1 MRIIY
6 QSGELKLS
14 LTKKEIKHIV
24 DNSGSPVTMDIK
36 MLKVLHEDISDC
48 VKAHWS
54 NVEVWQAIE
63 EHLASQKSISKK
75 NENNSNTWSSG
86 HGKPSFG
93 ALTL

>member
-1 MRIIY
+1 
-6 QSGELKLS
+6 
-14 LTKKEIKHIV
+14 
-24 DNSGSPVTMDIK
+24 MDIK

-75 NENNSNTWSSG
+75 E
-86 HGKPSFG
+86 K
-93 ALTL
+93 

>member
-1 MRIIY
+1 MRILY

-14 LTKKEIKHIV
+14 LTRQEIDHV
-24 DNSGSPVTMDIK
+24 VEHTGTPVTMDIK

-75 NENNSNTWSSG
+75 E
-86 HGKPSFG
+86 K
-93 ALTL
+93 